1 MTEPIVQRGRRP
13 GAGWRWAAYGACV
26 AAGANAAVS
35 LYWAL
40 GGTAGLDTVGGVAER
55 MARSGGTVAL
65 LAISITVL
73 LKALGALLALALARP
88 GDDICPGAP
97 CSSRAPALP
106 RCSSSTVRP
115 R

>member
-1 MTEPIVQRGRRP
+1 MR
-13 GAGWRWAAYGACV
+13 
-26 AAGANAAVS
+26 AGAYAAVS

-40 GGTAGLDTVGGVAER
+40 GATEGLDTVGGVAER

-65 LAISITVL
+65 LAISVTVL
-73 LKALGALLALALARP
+73 LKALGALLALALARHP